1 MKILL
6 AVGFATLYG
15 LALRMMFGVAG
26 ELTQIMSVSFLV
38 LAPLVIGFLTVYL
51 VKSVKSYSGAFFTP
65 WLTCLGILVITVI
78 LNVEGTI
85 CWMMIF
91 PLFAVAAGIGG
102 VFALFLRK
110 RSSDESKNAQGPFTN
125 KWSLPFILV
134 LPAAAGVAEGD
145 RILNRLDFTI
155 SESVVIQASPE
166 IVWHELTNI
175 NTIPQNEQSF
185 SFSEMMGF
193 PAHVSTT
200 LDTLAVGGK
209 RLAIYE
215 HGLYFN
221 ETIAQ
226 FEEGKRMV
234 LNIHTDPTKIPPTVM
249 DEHILIGGKHVDIEQ
264 DIYTIEKLS
273 DSSCRLTLS
282 SRFWI
287 NTPFNWYTAIWA
299 KYLMSDIL
307 SGEIELIKERAE
319 NNTSE
324 SGARLN
330 TMETVKT
337 YRGIYNH

>member
-1 MKILL
+1 MKTLL

-15 LALRMMFGVAG
+15 LALRMLFGVTEG
-26 ELTQIMSVSFLV
+26 LTEIMSISFLL
-38 LAPLVIGFLTVYL
+38 LAPLVVGFLTVYL
-51 VKSVKSYSGAFFTP
+51 IKSIKNYSGAFFMP
-65 WLTCLGILVITVI
+65 WLTSLAILVITVFF
-78 LNVEGTI
+78 NVEGTI
-85 CWMMIF
+85 CWMMIY
-91 PLFAVAAGIGG
+91 PLFAVAAGVGG
-102 VFALFLRK
+102 VFALFLRRRNEDK
-110 RSSDESKNAQGPFTN
+110 TNKEPRSFTS

-145 RILNRLDFTI
+145 RILSRLDFII
-155 SESVVIQASPE
+155 SESVVIEASPE
-166 IVWHELTNI
+166 VVWKELTNI
-175 NTIPQNEQSF
+175 NAIPQEEQSF
-185 SFSEMMGF
+185 SFSELMGF
-193 PAHVSTT
+193 PAHISTT

-209 RLAIYE
+209 RLATYE

-221 ETIAQ
+221 ETIAE

-264 DIYTIEKLS
+264 DTYTIEKLS

-319 NNTSE
+319 NKIKQN
-324 SGARLN
+324 GPQ
-330 TMETVKT
+330 
-337 YRGIYNH
+337 